1 MGFFCLQK
9 ALRGNKLLAVSC
21 DPFWVINLFSYID
34 ASLYICQEDICRKEH
49 TWYSKYLSLTLHPAV
64 STETS
69 ASISTNDLFAI
80 LTSGEVFIYV
90 QWDEGQK
97 TLHTHQSQLQLYIIN
112 YSRPAVS
119 IFFYGHLF
127 TVIFRKTTYII
138 CFWLLREKEK
148 GGEKRSKLVPTG
160 RQKRK
165 EMRKREKLNVFSV
178 TSITWLIIFDRLLIY
193 WLLIGCG
200 EEEER

>member
-1 MGFFCLQK
+1 M
-9 ALRGNKLLAVSC
+9 SC
-21 DPFWVINLFSYID
+21 DPFLVINLFSYID
-34 ASLYICQEDICRKEH
+34 ASLYICLEDANTCRKEH

-69 ASISTNDLFAI
+69 ASLSTNDLFAI

-112 YSRPAVS
+112 YSRPAIS
-119 IFFYGHLF
+119 IFFFYGHLF
-127 TVIFRKTTYII
+127 TVIFSKTTFII
-138 CFWLLREKEK
+138 CFWLLREKE
-148 GGEKRSKLVPTG
+148 GGGKKVKIGATTG

-165 EMRKREKLNVFSV
+165 KTRKREKLNVFSV
-178 TSITWLIIFDRLLIY
+178 ISITSLIIIDRLLIY

-200 EEEER
+200 EEEGR